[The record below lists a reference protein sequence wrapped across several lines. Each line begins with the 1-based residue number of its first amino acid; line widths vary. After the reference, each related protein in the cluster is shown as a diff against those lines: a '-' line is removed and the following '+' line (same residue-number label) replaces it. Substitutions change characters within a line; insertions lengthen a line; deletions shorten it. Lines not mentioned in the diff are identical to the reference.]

1 MTLRPYQ
8 TEAVQA
14 VEQAFSEVSSCLI
27 VLATG
32 CHAVGGRVLSAD
44 GRPVRVENVRVGD
57 SLLGADGKPR
67 CVLAVHH
74 GEKNCYEVMPTKG
87 SPFVVTEDHLL
98 SLVKTTV
105 KRDSFPSKAGGKV
118 VDVSVRDYVRKSR
131 TFKHQHKLFRADMLD
146 FPVEKALL
154 PIPPYVVGVLLGDGG
169 LKHSINV
176 TTAEPEVLA
185 ELRSYATSLGYTL
198 RAEPAGLANTW
209 IFQTGEIGCNGS
221 RLRRMLAQIGLLG
234 CGSGDKH
241 IPHQYL
247 TASAFYRLELLAGL
261 IDTDGSKSSRGSCDY
276 ITKSLRLAD
285 DICFLCR
292 SLGLAAYSHACEK
305 SIKSIGFRGTYYR
318 ISISGDLSIV
328 PTRVARR
335 RFPARLQKKSV
346 LRTGFSVRP
355 VGVREYFGFTV
366 DGDNRYLLDDFTVT
380 HNCGKTI
387 IFSHLAAREVKRG
400 GRVLILAH
408 RGELLQ
414 QAIDKLRTATGIVA
428 GLEKAE
434 ETSDVN
440 YDEPPYT
447 VVVGSVQ
454 SMKSP
459 ARLKRFAHNEFSLV
473 VIDEAHHA
481 LADTYRAVIDHFP
494 DAHLLGVTA
503 TPDRGDL
510 RSLGEVFEKI
520 AFEYSIVQAIQD
532 GYLCPIRAQ
541 TVPLQIDLSGVAKQG
556 GDYQLAGL
564 GSALEPYLRQI
575 CREIMERCRER
586 KTIVF
591 TPLIATSKKILA
603 IFAEQGFHDVKEVN
617 GESEDRRETLDW
629 FSRAPK
635 GCVLLNSMLLTEG
648 YDEPSCD
655 CIVVLRATKVRA
667 LFVQMVG
674 RGTRLCHDKNNL
686 LLLDF
691 LWMTQTHDLCRP
703 ACLLTDDDEVAA
715 IMTEKQEKAQGEV
728 DISAEALAD
737 AESETVQK
745 REKALAERLEKMRR
759 RKAGLVDPLQYAY
772 SVQDVN
778 LTNYQPLTD
787 RDAGNPTMQQ
797 LDQLER
803 LGFGAPAT
811 FGEAELLIKQHDARR
826 AAGLSTPKQIRF
838 LERMG
843 FRNVAKW
850 TKEQAQKIVQRIRVC
865 SWRIPA
871 GIHPETYVP

>member
-1 MTLRPYQ
+1 MKLRPYQ
-8 TEAVQA
+8 EQAVQA
-14 VEQAFSEVSSCLI
+14 VEEAFREVSSCLI

-32 CHAVGGRVLSAD
+32 
-44 GRPVRVENVRVGD
+44 
-57 SLLGADGKPR
+57 
-67 CVLAVHH
+67 
-74 GEKNCYEVMPTKG
+74 
-87 SPFVVTEDHLL
+87 
-98 SLVKTTV
+98 
-105 KRDSFPSKAGGKV
+105 
-118 VDVSVRDYVRKSR
+118 
-131 TFKHQHKLFRADMLD
+131 
-146 FPVEKALL
+146 
-154 PIPPYVVGVLLGDGG
+154 
-169 LKHSINV
+169 
-176 TTAEPEVLA
+176 
-185 ELRSYATSLGYTL
+185 
-198 RAEPAGLANTW
+198 
-209 IFQTGEIGCNGS
+209 
-221 RLRRMLAQIGLLG
+221 
-234 CGSGDKH
+234 
-241 IPHQYL
+241 
-247 TASAFYRLELLAGL
+247 
-261 IDTDGSKSSRGSCDY
+261 
-276 ITKSLRLAD
+276 
-285 DICFLCR
+285 
-292 SLGLAAYSHACEK
+292 
-305 SIKSIGFRGTYYR
+305 
-318 ISISGDLSIV
+318 
-328 PTRVARR
+328 
-335 RFPARLQKKSV
+335 
-346 LRTGFSVRP
+346 
-355 VGVREYFGFTV
+355 
-366 DGDNRYLLDDFTVT
+366 
-380 HNCGKTI
+380 CGKTI

-400 GRVLILAH
+400 GRILILAH

-434 ETSDVN
+434 ETSDVS

-459 ARLKRFAHNEFSLV
+459 KRLARFAPDEFSLI
-473 VIDEAHHA
+473 VIDECHHA
-481 LADTYRAVIDHFP
+481 LTDTYRAVIEHFP

-575 CREIMERCRER
+575 CNEIKERCRDR

-591 TPLIATSKKILA
+591 TPLIATSRKMLA
-603 IFAEQGFHDVKEVN
+603 LLGEAGVKEVREVN
-617 GESEDRRETLDW
+617 GESKDRAEVLAW
-629 FSRAPK
+629 FSSAEP

-648 YDEPSCD
+648 FDEPTCD
-655 CIVVLRATKVRA
+655 CICVLRATKVRA
-667 LFVQMVG
+667 LFTQMVG
-674 RGTRLCHDKNNL
+674 RGTRLAEGKRNL

-691 LWMTQTHDLCRP
+691 LWLTQSHDLCRP
-703 ACLLTDDDEVAA
+703 ACLITDDEEVASV
-715 IMTEKQEKAQGEV
+715 ITEKQEKGQGEME
-728 DISAEALAD
+728 ISADALAD

-759 RKAGLVDPLQYAY
+759 RKARLVDPLQYAY

-778 LTNYQPLTD
+778 LSNYQPLTD

-838 LERMG
+838 LESKG

-850 TKEQAQKIVQRIRVC
+850 TKAQAQKMTQRIIVC
-865 SWRIPA
+865 QWRIPA
-871 GIHPETYVP
+871 GINPETYVP

>member
-8 TEAVQA
+8 QEAVRA

-32 CHAVGGRVLSAD
+32 
-44 GRPVRVENVRVGD
+44 
-57 SLLGADGKPR
+57 
-67 CVLAVHH
+67 
-74 GEKNCYEVMPTKG
+74 
-87 SPFVVTEDHLL
+87 
-98 SLVKTTV
+98 
-105 KRDSFPSKAGGKV
+105 
-118 VDVSVRDYVRKSR
+118 
-131 TFKHQHKLFRADMLD
+131 
-146 FPVEKALL
+146 
-154 PIPPYVVGVLLGDGG
+154 
-169 LKHSINV
+169 
-176 TTAEPEVLA
+176 
-185 ELRSYATSLGYTL
+185 
-198 RAEPAGLANTW
+198 
-209 IFQTGEIGCNGS
+209 
-221 RLRRMLAQIGLLG
+221 
-234 CGSGDKH
+234 
-241 IPHQYL
+241 
-247 TASAFYRLELLAGL
+247 
-261 IDTDGSKSSRGSCDY
+261 
-276 ITKSLRLAD
+276 
-285 DICFLCR
+285 
-292 SLGLAAYSHACEK
+292 
-305 SIKSIGFRGTYYR
+305 
-318 ISISGDLSIV
+318 
-328 PTRVARR
+328 
-335 RFPARLQKKSV
+335 
-346 LRTGFSVRP
+346 
-355 VGVREYFGFTV
+355 
-366 DGDNRYLLDDFTVT
+366 
-380 HNCGKTI
+380 CGKTI

-434 ETSDVN
+434 ETSDVS

-459 ARLKRFAHNEFSLV
+459 KRLARFAPDEFSLI
-473 VIDEAHHA
+473 VIDECHHA
-481 LADTYRAVIDHFP
+481 LTDTYRAVIDHFP

-575 CREIMERCRER
+575 CNEIKERCHDR

-591 TPLIATSKKILA
+591 TPLIATSRKMLA
-603 IFAEQGFHDVKEVN
+603 LLGEAGVEEVREVN
-617 GESEDRRETLDW
+617 GESKDRAEVLAW
-629 FSRAPK
+629 FSAAAP

-648 YDEPSCD
+648 FDEPSCD
-655 CIVVLRATKVRA
+655 CICVLRATKVRA
-667 LFVQMVG
+667 LFTQMVG
-674 RGTRLCHDKNNL
+674 RGTRLAEGKRNL

-691 LWMTQTHDLCRP
+691 LWLTQSHDLCRP
-703 ACLLTDDDEVAA
+703 ACLITDDEEVASV
-715 IMTEKQEKAQGEV
+715 ITEKQEKGQGEME
-728 DISAEALAD
+728 ISADALAD

-787 RDAGNPTMQQ
+787 REAGNPTMQQ

-865 SWRIPA
+865 NWRIPA
-871 GIHPETYVP
+871 GINPETYMP

>member
-8 TEAVQA
+8 QEAVRA

-32 CHAVGGRVLSAD
+32 
-44 GRPVRVENVRVGD
+44 
-57 SLLGADGKPR
+57 
-67 CVLAVHH
+67 
-74 GEKNCYEVMPTKG
+74 
-87 SPFVVTEDHLL
+87 
-98 SLVKTTV
+98 
-105 KRDSFPSKAGGKV
+105 
-118 VDVSVRDYVRKSR
+118 
-131 TFKHQHKLFRADMLD
+131 
-146 FPVEKALL
+146 
-154 PIPPYVVGVLLGDGG
+154 
-169 LKHSINV
+169 
-176 TTAEPEVLA
+176 
-185 ELRSYATSLGYTL
+185 
-198 RAEPAGLANTW
+198 
-209 IFQTGEIGCNGS
+209 
-221 RLRRMLAQIGLLG
+221 
-234 CGSGDKH
+234 
-241 IPHQYL
+241 
-247 TASAFYRLELLAGL
+247 
-261 IDTDGSKSSRGSCDY
+261 
-276 ITKSLRLAD
+276 
-285 DICFLCR
+285 
-292 SLGLAAYSHACEK
+292 
-305 SIKSIGFRGTYYR
+305 
-318 ISISGDLSIV
+318 
-328 PTRVARR
+328 
-335 RFPARLQKKSV
+335 
-346 LRTGFSVRP
+346 
-355 VGVREYFGFTV
+355 
-366 DGDNRYLLDDFTVT
+366 
-380 HNCGKTI
+380 CGKTI

-400 GRVLILAH
+400 GRVLVLAH

-434 ETSDVN
+434 ETSDVS

-459 ARLKRFAHNEFSLV
+459 KRLARFAPDEFSLI
-473 VIDEAHHA
+473 VIDECHHA
-481 LADTYRAVIDHFP
+481 LTDTYRAVIDHFP

-575 CREIMERCRER
+575 CNEIKERCRDR

-591 TPLIATSKKILA
+591 TPLIATSRKMLA
-603 IFAEQGFHDVKEVN
+603 LLGEAGVKEVREVN
-617 GESEDRRETLDW
+617 GESKDRAEVLAW
-629 FSRAPK
+629 FSSAAP

-648 YDEPSCD
+648 FDEPTCD
-655 CIVVLRATKVRA
+655 CICVLRATKVRA
-667 LFVQMVG
+667 LFTQMVG
-674 RGTRLCHDKNNL
+674 RGTRLAEGKRNL

-691 LWMTQTHDLCRP
+691 LWLTQSHDLCRP
-703 ACLLTDDDEVAA
+703 ACLITDDEEVASV
-715 IMTEKQEKAQGEV
+715 ITEKQEKGQGEME
-728 DISAEALAD
+728 ISADALAD

-787 RDAGNPTMQQ
+787 SDAGNPTMQQ

-838 LERMG
+838 LESKG

-850 TKEQAQKIVQRIRVC
+850 TKAQAQKLTQRIIVC
-865 SWRIPA
+865 NWRIPA
-871 GIHPETYVP
+871 GINPETYVP

>member
-1 MTLRPYQ
+1 MKLRPYQ
-8 TEAVQA
+8 EQAVQA
-14 VEQAFSEVSSCLI
+14 VEEAFREVSSCLI

-32 CHAVGGRVLSAD
+32 G
-44 GRPVRVENVRVGD
+44 
-57 SLLGADGKPR
+57 
-67 CVLAVHH
+67 
-74 GEKNCYEVMPTKG
+74 
-87 SPFVVTEDHLL
+87 
-98 SLVKTTV
+98 
-105 KRDSFPSKAGGKV
+105 
-118 VDVSVRDYVRKSR
+118 
-131 TFKHQHKLFRADMLD
+131 
-146 FPVEKALL
+146 
-154 PIPPYVVGVLLGDGG
+154 
-169 LKHSINV
+169 
-176 TTAEPEVLA
+176 
-185 ELRSYATSLGYTL
+185 
-198 RAEPAGLANTW
+198 
-209 IFQTGEIGCNGS
+209 
-221 RLRRMLAQIGLLG
+221 
-234 CGSGDKH
+234 
-241 IPHQYL
+241 
-247 TASAFYRLELLAGL
+247 
-261 IDTDGSKSSRGSCDY
+261 
-276 ITKSLRLAD
+276 
-285 DICFLCR
+285 
-292 SLGLAAYSHACEK
+292 
-305 SIKSIGFRGTYYR
+305 
-318 ISISGDLSIV
+318 
-328 PTRVARR
+328 
-335 RFPARLQKKSV
+335 
-346 LRTGFSVRP
+346 
-355 VGVREYFGFTV
+355 
-366 DGDNRYLLDDFTVT
+366 
-380 HNCGKTI
+380 GKTI

-434 ETSDVN
+434 ETSDVS

-459 ARLKRFAHNEFSLV
+459 KRLARFAPDEFSLI
-473 VIDEAHHA
+473 VIDECHHA
-481 LADTYRAVIDHFP
+481 LTDTYRAVIDHFP

-575 CREIMERCRER
+575 CNEIKERCRDR

-591 TPLIATSKKILA
+591 TPLIATSRKMLA
-603 IFAEQGFHDVKEVN
+603 LLGEAGVKEVREVN
-617 GESEDRRETLDW
+617 GESKDRAEVLAW
-629 FSRAPK
+629 FSSAAP

-648 YDEPSCD
+648 FDEPTCD
-655 CIVVLRATKVRA
+655 CICVLRATKVRA
-667 LFVQMVG
+667 LFTQMVG
-674 RGTRLCHDKNNL
+674 RGTRLAEGKRNL

-691 LWMTQTHDLCRP
+691 LWLTQSHDLCRP
-703 ACLLTDDDEVAA
+703 ACLITDDEEVASV
-715 IMTEKQEKAQGEV
+715 ITEKQENGQGEME
-728 DISAEALAD
+728 ISADALAD

-772 SVQDVN
+772 SVEDVN
-778 LTNYQPLTD
+778 LTNYQPRTD
-787 RDAGNPTMQQ
+787 RDVGNPTMQQ
-797 LDQLER
+797 LDQLEK

-838 LERMG
+838 LESKG

-850 TKEQAQKIVQRIRVC
+850 TKAQAQKMTQRIIVC
-865 SWRIPA
+865 QWRTPA
-871 GIHPETYVP
+871 GINPETYMP

>member
-8 TEAVQA
+8 TEAIKA

-32 CHAVGGRVLSAD
+32 C
-44 GRPVRVENVRVGD
+44 
-57 SLLGADGKPR
+57 
-67 CVLAVHH
+67 
-74 GEKNCYEVMPTKG
+74 
-87 SPFVVTEDHLL
+87 
-98 SLVKTTV
+98 
-105 KRDSFPSKAGGKV
+105 
-118 VDVSVRDYVRKSR
+118 
-131 TFKHQHKLFRADMLD
+131 
-146 FPVEKALL
+146 
-154 PIPPYVVGVLLGDGG
+154 
-169 LKHSINV
+169 
-176 TTAEPEVLA
+176 
-185 ELRSYATSLGYTL
+185 
-198 RAEPAGLANTW
+198 
-209 IFQTGEIGCNGS
+209 
-221 RLRRMLAQIGLLG
+221 
-234 CGSGDKH
+234 
-241 IPHQYL
+241 
-247 TASAFYRLELLAGL
+247 
-261 IDTDGSKSSRGSCDY
+261 
-276 ITKSLRLAD
+276 
-285 DICFLCR
+285 
-292 SLGLAAYSHACEK
+292 
-305 SIKSIGFRGTYYR
+305 
-318 ISISGDLSIV
+318 
-328 PTRVARR
+328 
-335 RFPARLQKKSV
+335 
-346 LRTGFSVRP
+346 
-355 VGVREYFGFTV
+355 
-366 DGDNRYLLDDFTVT
+366 
-380 HNCGKTI
+380 GKTI
-387 IFSHLAAREVKRG
+387 IFSHLAAREVQRG

-414 QAIDKLRTATGIVA
+414 QAIDKLRAATGIVA

-440 YDEPPYT
+440 CDEPPYT

-459 ARLKRFAHNEFSLV
+459 KRLARFSHDEFSLI
-473 VIDEAHHA
+473 VIDECHHA
-481 LADTYRAVIDHFP
+481 LTGTYRAVLDHFP
-494 DAHLLGVTA
+494 NAHLLGVTA

-575 CREIMERCRER
+575 CNEIKERCRDR

-591 TPLIATSKKILA
+591 TPLIATSRKMLTLLSEA
-603 IFAEQGFHDVKEVN
+603 GVEEVREVN
-617 GESEDRRETLDW
+617 GESKDRAEVLAW
-629 FSRAPK
+629 FGAAAP

-648 YDEPSCD
+648 FDEPTCD
-655 CIVVLRATKVRA
+655 CICVLRATKVRA
-667 LFVQMVG
+667 LFTQMVG
-674 RGTRLCHDKNNL
+674 RGTRLAEGKRNL

-691 LWMTQTHDLCRP
+691 LWLTQSHDLCRP
-703 ACLLTDDDEVAA
+703 ACLITDNAEVAA
-715 IMTEKQEKAQGEV
+715 VITEKQEKGQGEIEI
-728 DISAEALAD
+728 DAEALAD
-737 AESETVQK
+737 AESETVKK
-745 REKALAERLEKMRR
+745 REQALAERLEKMRR

-797 LDQLER
+797 LDQLEK

-826 AAGLSTPKQIRF
+826 AARLSTPKQIRF